1 MKRKGFTLVELL
13 AVIAIL
19 AILTVIAVPNVLKMY
34 NNSKKNAFIVQARK
48 TANVSQDYLTTSKKT
63 SFDCND
69 LLTGQKFK
77 DCSVSVKDKKVTV
90 DVLGSG
96 AYENYL
102 MLDVTTDGTS
112 GTFVDLSKLNI
123 LDVEKPIKE
132 SLIKNGKINEPTF
145 KLMTGEEYAELGKSF
160 GAEMPQAKIDEVNN
174 DLKSFEIKGN
184 RINSVDGDIH
194 ILMIKVSNLSKGSY
208 NFSTNGM
215 NVQTIA
221 TDSIFEECSKAD
233 EPGRC
238 LNEKGYQSNRGITNT
253 TIDVKE
259 NDNMYILAVFDREFP
274 LENLNIE
281 KVRDDIS
288 INGENDM
295 LLMPNEVSSYKDAGI
310 SFKGKI
316 LKDSNKDVFT
326 YGKVSKEEGE
336 YKYNYIIR
344 TKDGYEKFTRN
355 ITVANP
361 TSEKCFKIETVT
373 YENENSEVIEYSYIK
388 QYFFL
393 EENKEGGKTCPKN
406 VIIPETINGKKI
418 KAIGPYAFTTH
429 YHYVHNNNGVMVPR
443 TMVSTNEY
451 KIEKLETRETY
462 ESIGMGI
469 TSVRLPN
476 TIEFIDEYAFYQ
488 NKLSTVTI
496 PASVAKI
503 YYDAFGSNKLQSVK
517 FMGDKNKINI
527 SCRAFYG
534 IRHSASVNSL
544 SLGCDV

>member
-1 MKRKGFTLVELL
+1 MK
-13 AVIAIL
+13 
-19 AILTVIAVPNVLKMY
+19 
-34 NNSKKNAFIVQARK
+34 
-48 TANVSQDYLTTSKKT
+48 
-63 SFDCND
+63 
-69 LLTGQKFK
+69 
-77 DCSVSVKDKKVTV
+77 
-90 DVLGSG
+90 
-96 AYENYL
+96 
-102 MLDVTTDGTS
+102 
-112 GTFVDLSKLNI
+112 
-123 LDVEKPIKE
+123 
-132 SLIKNGKINEPTF
+132 
-145 KLMTGEEYAELGKSF
+145 
-160 GAEMPQAKIDEVNN
+160 
-174 DLKSFEIKGN
+174 
-184 RINSVDGDIH
+184 
-194 ILMIKVSNLSKGSY
+194 
-208 NFSTNGM
+208 STH
-215 NVQTIA
+215 
-221 TDSIFEECSKAD
+221 
-233 EPGRC
+233 
-238 LNEKGYQSNRGITNT
+238 
-253 TIDVKE
+253 
-259 NDNMYILAVFDREFP
+259 
-274 LENLNIE
+274 
-281 KVRDDIS
+281 
-288 INGENDM
+288 
-295 LLMPNEVSSYKDAGI
+295 
-310 SFKGKI
+310 
-316 LKDSNKDVFT
+316 
-326 YGKVSKEEGE
+326 
-336 YKYNYIIR
+336 KYNYIIR

-361 TSEKCFKIETVT
+361 TSEKCFAIETET

>member
-184 RINSVDGDIH
+184 RLNSVDGDIH

-215 NVQTIA
+215 NVKTIA

-336 YKYNYIIR
+336 YKYNYIIK

-361 TSEKCFKIETVT
+361 TSEKCFAIETET

-429 YHYVHNNNGVMVPR
+429 YVHNNNGVMVPR
-443 TMVSTNEY
+443 LMVSTNEY
-451 KIEKLETRETY
+451 KIEKLGTRETY

-496 PASVAKI
+496 PASVAEI

-544 SLGCDV
+544 SLGCDL